1 MDCCQCQLI
10 ETQFDRE
17 SVASKV
23 RRYHEK
29 GLKKETKILV
39 EALIAHGVEGS
50 SILDV
55 GGGLGA
61 LEFELIKA
69 GASNATNVEASSAY
83 VDTATEEASRQGLSA
98 QIQHIHGNF
107 VDVARDVPPADI
119 VTLDKVICC
128 YDDMDS
134 LVSTSVEK
142 AKQLYAVI
150 YPRDRWWV
158 KAAIRIENLLRRLRG
173 SDFRVIVHPTREVDR
188 IIKDNGMK
196 VLFYDRLID
205 WQIVVYGR
213 N

>member
-17 SVASKV
+17 LVAGKV

-29 GLKKETKILV
+29 GLKKETQILV
-39 EALIAHGVEGS
+39 EALIAQGVEGS

-69 GASNATNVEASSAY
+69 GAFSATNVEASSAY
-83 VDTATEEASRQGLSA
+83 VDAATEEASRQGRSA

-107 VDVARDVPPADI
+107 VDVARDVLPADI

-128 YDDMDS
+128 YDNMDS

-142 AKQLYAVI
+142 AKQLYGVI

-158 KAAIRIENLLRRLRG
+158 KVAIGIENLLRRLRG

-196 VLFYDRLID
+196 VLFYDKLID

-213 N
+213 

>member
-50 SILDV
+50 SILDI

-83 VDTATEEASRQGLSA
+83 VDAATEEAFSQGLSA
-98 QIQHIHGNF
+98 QI
-107 VDVARDVPPADI
+107 
-119 VTLDKVICC
+119 
-128 YDDMDS
+128 
-134 LVSTSVEK
+134 
-142 AKQLYAVI
+142 
-150 YPRDRWWV
+150 
-158 KAAIRIENLLRRLRG
+158 
-173 SDFRVIVHPTREVDR
+173 
-188 IIKDNGMK
+188 
-196 VLFYDRLID
+196 
-205 WQIVVYGR
+205 
-213 N
+213 